1 MITNS
6 FLKNKALS
14 FIDVLDDD
22 EPDWIKSNNSI
33 ADAMVE
39 FHVISSKKEFKARP
53 IPTETEDIIYEIRR
67 LLEVYYSKSE
77 SFYRPLSLFTDEE
90 LFSTN
95 NEVSQIRADLSV
107 LMFQLSDKTFRDI
120 SLERSLINA
129 RKEKAEGLAYK
140 KAFEAA
146 MKMTYEE
153 TVGEKVKITKMS
165 PSLAD
170 SYARKVFKTDEMYL
184 EEINEC
190 DSIDQQYWTLNR
202 VFEQVREALNAM
214 AREIKR

>member
-39 FHVISSKKEFKARP
+39 FHVISSKKEFKARA
-53 IPTETEDIIYEIRR
+53 IPTETDDIIYEIRR
-67 LLEVYYSKSE
+67 LLEVYYSRSE
-77 SFYRPLSLFTDEE
+77 EFYRPLSLFTDEE

-95 NEVSQIRADLSV
+95 NEIGQIRADLSI

-120 SLERSLINA
+120 SLQRALIDA

-140 KAFEAA
+140 KAFDAA

-153 TVGEKVKITKMS
+153 TVGDKLKVTKMS
-165 PSLAD
+165 ITSAD
-170 SYARKVFKTDEMYL
+170 SYARKAFKTDEMYL

-190 DSIDQQYWTLNR
+190 NSIDGQYWTLIR
-202 VFEQVREALNAM
+202 VFDQVREALNAM